1 MSETTIS
8 DVTFEETTT
17 AVEPDAPPRLP
28 MSYEE
33 FIAWADEDTRA
44 EWVDGEVI
52 PFMPP
57 KDKHQELV
65 GFLHTLLILY
75 VNLFQLG
82 KVRVAPLEMRITWG
96 DDKRSARQPD
106 VFFVAQEHSER
117 LTTDRLDGPADLAIE
132 IISPDSVARDRAD
145 KFYEYQEAGVREYII
160 IDPRPG
166 KERLDWYVLLPDGKY
181 QAVLPDEQ
189 GRYHAHVL
197 PGLWLREAWLWPTPP
212 DPLAALLEMPEAAQA
227 LRHSLGGTAHD

>member
-1 MSETTIS
+1 MSETTMS
-8 DVTFEETTT
+8 DVTIEETTNV
-17 AVEPDAPPRLP
+17 VEPDAPPRLP
-28 MSYEE
+28 MSYED

-57 KDKHQELV
+57 KTMHQILA
-65 GFLHTLLILY
+65 GFLYRLLATY
-75 VNLFQLG
+75 AELFKLG
-82 KVRVAPLEMRITWG
+82 TVHIAPLEMRLTWG
-96 DDKRSARQPD
+96 DDQRSARQPD

-117 LTTDRLDGPADLAIE
+117 LTAERLDGPADLALE
-132 IISPDSVARDRAD
+132 VISPDSVARDRAD

-197 PGLWLREAWLWPTPP
+197 PGFWLREAWLWPTPP
-212 DPLAALLEMPEAAQA
+212 DPLTALLEIPEAARA
-227 LRHSLGGTAHD
+227 LRHSLGETTHD

>member
-8 DVTFEETTT
+8 DVTIEETTT

-57 KDKHQELV
+57 KTIHQTLA
-65 GFLHTLLILY
+65 GFLYRLIATY
-75 VNLFQLG
+75 VDLFKLG
-82 KVRVAPLEMRITWG
+82 SVHIAPLEMRITWG
-96 DDKRSARQPD
+96 DEKHSARQPD

-117 LTTDRLDGPADLAIE
+117 LTADRLDGPADLAIE
-132 IISPDSVARDRAD
+132 VISPDSVARDRAD

-166 KERLDWYVLLPDGKY
+166 KQRLDWYVLLPEGKY

-197 PGLWLREAWLWPTPP
+197 PGFWLREAWLWPTPP
-212 DPLAALLEMPEAAQA
+212 DPLAALLEIPEATQA
-227 LRHSLGGTAHD
+227 LRHSLGGMAHD